1 MSRMILRT
9 AAVSG
14 KRGSTLYHRGVSDGQ
29 RRIGDRIFMTIQ
41 DAAIAENPDA
51 RAAVGE
57 FSWLVQRLT
66 NSLLGEEDPWRGFL
80 LALASYVGAEYATL
94 ILTPPNDPSL
104 GANFTPSAPP
114 QRAQEY
120 LDRYLEIDPFVNLP
134 EGQVLMMYDYV
145 GPGALDRAAPYIE
158 WLNQVEGAH
167 IMGVDLKISSG
178 FEARLRL
185 TARPGAPLFSDD
197 ARRRVEEIVPH
208 LRQVLELHQT
218 LAASR
223 SEHSL
228 LVDAVEQLAV
238 GTILLDHRLEV
249 IRMNEVAAA
258 ILAEADGISLAGRT
272 ILINAPAS
280 RQQFRTLAKEALRS
294 LSGERSGQQ
303 NGTEENRAILSIA
316 RPSGRRE
323 LALVVR
329 PISLPPFMHTGQ
341 APAVALVLT
350 DPGRERMIQPDV
362 VRKVFAFTPTE
373 AAIAAALANG
383 LSVADTANL
392 LSIARNTVRA
402 HLRSIF
408 SKLGLNRQSQ
418 LVHLIHSS
426 IPEALGS
433 GK

>member
-1 MSRMILRT
+1 MPTPVAPL
-9 AAVSG
+9 
-14 KRGSTLYHRGVSDGQ
+14 
-29 RRIGDRIFMTIQ
+29 
-41 DAAIAENPDA
+41 AEDHA
-51 RAAVGE
+51 TRAAVGE
-57 FSWLVQRLT
+57 FSRLVQLLAD
-66 NSLLGEEDPWRGFL
+66 SLLLDQDPWRGFL
-80 LALASYVGAEYATL
+80 LALAEHVDAAHATL

-104 GANFTPSAPP
+104 GTNITPSVPP

-134 EGQVLMMYDYV
+134 EGRVVMMYDYV
-145 GPGALDRAAPYIE
+145 GPGALDRASPYME
-158 WLNQVEGAH
+158 WLDQVEGAH

-185 TARPGAPLFSDD
+185 TAKPNAPVFSEE
-197 ARRRVEEIVPH
+197 AQRRVEMILPH
-208 LRQVLELHQT
+208 LRQVLELHQK

-238 GTILLDHRLEV
+238 GTILLDHNLNV

-258 ILAEADGISLAGRT
+258 ILAEADGIRLTGQT
-272 ILINAPAS
+272 IVMDAAPS
-280 RQQFRTLAKEALRS
+280 HQKFRTLAKEAAGSRS
-294 LSGERSGQQ
+294 AKQTGQ
-303 NGTEENRAILSIA
+303 GTDKATGGAENRAILSIA

-329 PISLPPFMHTGQ
+329 PVTLPPFMHTGQ
-341 APAVALVLT
+341 APAVALFLT
-350 DPGRERMIQPDV
+350 DPGRQRMIRPDV
-362 VRKVFAFTPTE
+362 VRKVFPFTPTE

-383 LSVADTANL
+383 LSVADTANSL
-392 LSIARNTVRA
+392 NIARNTVRA

-426 IPEALGS
+426 VPEALVS

>member
-1 MSRMILRT
+1 
-9 AAVSG
+9 
-14 KRGSTLYHRGVSDGQ
+14 
-29 RRIGDRIFMTIQ
+29 MTTEV
-41 DAAIAENPDA
+41 APIAEDSA
-51 RAAVGE
+51 TRAAVGE
-57 FSWLVQRLT
+57 FSRLVQLLT
-66 NSLLGEEDPWRGFL
+66 DSLFADDDPWRGFL
-80 LALASYVGAEYATL
+80 LALADHVDAEHATL

-104 GANFTPSAPP
+104 GTNITPSVPP

-120 LDRYLEIDPFVNLP
+120 VDRYLEIDPFVNLP
-134 EGQVLMMYDYV
+134 EGRVIMMYDYV
-145 GPGALDRAAPYIE
+145 GPGALDRASPYME
-158 WLNQVEGAH
+158 WLDQVEGAH

-185 TARPGAPLFSDD
+185 TARCGAPVFSDE
-197 ARRRVEEIVPH
+197 ARRRVEAILPH
-208 LRQVLELHQT
+208 LRQVLELHQK
-218 LAASR
+218 LATSR

-238 GTILLDHRLEV
+238 GTILLDHSLNV

-258 ILAEADGISLAGRT
+258 ILAEADGIRLTGRT
-272 ILINAPAS
+272 IAMDAPQS
-280 RQQFRTLAKEALRS
+280 HQQFRALAKEAVS
-294 LSGERSGQQ
+294 SRSGKKT
-303 NGTEENRAILSIA
+303 NTAENRGILSIA

-329 PISLPPFMHTGQ
+329 PVTLPQFMHTGQ
-341 APAVALVLT
+341 APAVALFLT
-350 DPGRERMIQPDV
+350 DPGRQRMIRPDV
-362 VRKVFAFTPTE
+362 VRKVFPFTPTE

-426 IPEALGS
+426 VPEALGS
-433 GK
+433 GGSGK

>member
-1 MSRMILRT
+1 MLTQVTPLSEDPAT
-9 AAVSG
+9 
-14 KRGSTLYHRGVSDGQ
+14 
-29 RRIGDRIFMTIQ
+29 
-41 DAAIAENPDA
+41 

-57 FSWLVQRLT
+57 FSRLVQLLAD
-66 NSLLGEEDPWRGFL
+66 SLLRDEDPWSGFL
-80 LALASYVGAEYATL
+80 LALAEHVDAAHATL

-104 GANFTPSAPP
+104 GTNITPSVPP

-134 EGQVLMMYDYV
+134 EGRVVMMYDYV
-145 GPGALDRAAPYIE
+145 GPGALDRASPYME
-158 WLNQVEGAH
+158 WLDQVEGAH

-185 TARPGAPLFSDD
+185 TAKPNAPLFSEE
-197 ARRRVEEIVPH
+197 AQRRVEMILPH
-208 LRQVLELHQT
+208 LRQVLELHQK

-238 GTILLDHRLEV
+238 GTILLDHNLNV

-258 ILAEADGISLAGRT
+258 ILAEADGIRLTGQT
-272 ILINAPAS
+272 IVMDAAPS
-280 RQQFRTLAKEALRS
+280 HQQFRTLAKEAVSSRS
-294 LSGERSGQQ
+294 AKKTGSE
-303 NGTEENRAILSIA
+303 NGRATGSITGGAENRAILSIA

-329 PISLPPFMHTGQ
+329 PVTLPPFMHTGQ
-341 APAVALVLT
+341 APAVALFLT
-350 DPGRERMIQPDV
+350 DPGRQRMIRPDV
-362 VRKVFAFTPTE
+362 VRKVFPFTPTE

-426 IPEALGS
+426 VPEALVS